1 MSTSM
6 TLLNDLILRVEE
18 TPQGVAL
25 VSVLGGARLELKVQ
39 VFTNKEPHSA
49 LGGVRLSGTVHVGNT
64 MISRRHELCAVNTDY
79 MFNPQV
85 SPQTVTLQGYVSTEA
100 LRELEEVRL
109 GGPLAM
115 ALEGPTAVW
124 VEGNPPG
131 ASMMQARGTALAFQ
145 LYGEQWASQLENVT
159 GASYVEVMVP
169 ITGDPELQTAAGRIR
184 TARRYIGE
192 GNLDAV
198 AGELRQA
205 LEPVREAYDVLNLNK
220 TGLAKTG
227 ADKKNRTKGERWA
240 LAVQS
245 LYDYLSAFIH
255 DDSEAIKGCTM
266 DRAEANDALADVAG
280 KLHRLATDRRAGLR

>member
-6 TLLNDLILRVEE
+6 TLSNDLILRVEE

-25 VSVLGGARLELKVQ
+25 VSVLGGARLELRVQ
-39 VFTNKEPHSA
+39 VFTNKQPHPA
-49 LGGVRLSGTVHVGNT
+49 LGGVRLSGTVLIGNAV
-64 MISRRHELCAVNTDY
+64 IARQHELCAVSSDY
-79 MFNPQV
+79 TFTPQV
-85 SPQTVTLQGYVSTEA
+85 SPQTVTLQGYVSARA
-100 LRELEEVRL
+100 LLELEEVRL
-109 GGPLAM
+109 GGPLTM

-124 VEGNPPG
+124 VDGNPPG
-131 ASMMQARGTALAFQ
+131 ASMMQTRGTALTFQ
-145 LYGEQWASQLENVT
+145 LYGEQWLSQLENVT
-159 GASYVEVMVP
+159 AASYVEVMVP
-169 ITGDPELQTAAGRIR
+169 ITGNPELQTAAGRIR

-205 LEPVREAYDVLNLNK
+205 LEPVREAYNVLSLYQ
-220 TGLAKTG
+220 TALAKTG
-227 ADKKNRTKGERWA
+227 TSKKDRTKDERWA

-245 LYDYLSAFIH
+245 LYDYLSAFVH